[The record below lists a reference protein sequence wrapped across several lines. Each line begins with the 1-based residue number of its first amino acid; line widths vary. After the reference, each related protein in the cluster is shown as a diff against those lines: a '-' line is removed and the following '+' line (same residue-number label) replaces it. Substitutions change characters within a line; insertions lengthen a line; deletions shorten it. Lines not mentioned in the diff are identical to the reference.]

1 MTGITDKDLQ
11 HFKKHLLYEEKSRA
25 TVEKYLRAD
34 VNGDGEINVNDSVAI
49 VNGLLA

>member
-1 MTGITDKDLQ
+1 MYNAQYSGITA
-11 HFKKHLLYEEKSRA
+11 EV